1 MQKCV
6 QNKVSEPNK
15 TEKTLNLGQTSQ
27 SQFRQTSQWRQKN
40 YQNHFRE
47 RIDFLVCDS
56 ILHLKIL
63 F

>member
-15 TEKTLNLGQTSQ
+15 TEKTLNLG
-27 SQFRQTSQWRQKN
+27 QTSQWRQKN